1 MERTYKI
8 TAKELRSMWLRFFE
22 SKNHAI
28 IKNSSVVPQ
37 DDPTVLFTTAGMQP
51 LVPYLLGEKHPQGT
65 RLANVQTCIR
75 TGDIDDIGDKTH
87 CTGFEMLGSWSLGDY
102 FKKEA
107 IAFSFEFLT
116 SPQWL
121 NIPLENLAFTVFEGN
136 ADAPRDEVAAT
147 AWRSHGVKDDQLFYL
162 PKKEN
167 WWGLETGGPCGPC
180 SEMFIVKKPRCSAKC
195 TPACDCGAYV
205 EIWNDV
211 FMEYNKTPNGLVPLE
226 KPNIDTGMGLE
237 RALIAINGLNSVY
250 EIDTFQN
257 ALHSLSDAVA
267 IANEEMFR
275 TSPEQTQLFQM
286 RFIKQSRIILDHIR
300 ASCLIMGDMVKTVP
314 SNSGRGYVLRRLIRR
329 ALVQARAL
337 KISPD
342 VLLVL
347 AGKFIEEYQDSH
359 PHIKENRGF
368 ILIELEKEFSKFS
381 KTLEQGVREFEKLI
395 SKKKQISGVDAFR
408 LFDTFGFPIEI
419 TKEMARERGIE
430 VDVEGFNVAFEEHRK
445 KSQTANAGVNAGGM
459 AGNDPKITNLH
470 TATHLLLAAL
480 NKVLGKGIEQR
491 GSNITAER
499 LRFDF
504 SFDRKLEKEELDKIE
519 KLVNEQIKKGL
530 KISFKEMTV
539 KEAKAKG
546 AIGIFGDKY
555 GEIVK
560 VYSMGDFSMELCGG
574 PHAQNT
580 KDLGTFKIQKEEA
593 SSSGVRR
600 IKATLE

>member
-430 VDVEGFNVAFEEHRK
+430 VDEQGFNVAFEEHRK

>member
-1 MERTYKI
+1 
-8 TAKELRSMWLRFFE
+8 
-22 SKNHAI
+22 
-28 IKNSSVVPQ
+28 
-37 DDPTVLFTTAGMQP
+37 
-51 LVPYLLGEKHPQGT
+51 
-65 RLANVQTCIR
+65 
-75 TGDIDDIGDKTH
+75 
-87 CTGFEMLGSWSLGDY
+87 
-102 FKKEA
+102 
-107 IAFSFEFLT
+107 
-116 SPQWL
+116 
-121 NIPLENLAFTVFEGN
+121 
-136 ADAPRDEVAAT
+136 
-147 AWRSHGVKDDQLFYL
+147 
-162 PKKEN
+162 
-167 WWGLETGGPCGPC
+167 
-180 SEMFIVKKPRCSAKC
+180 
-195 TPACDCGAYV
+195 
-205 EIWNDV
+205 
-211 FMEYNKTPNGLVPLE
+211 MEYNKTPNGLVPLE